1 MKDRSV
7 SRFWDKF
14 IVKSKD
20 YGVNSEHVRWYV
32 VHAEHYIKRFSGV
45 RLAQHEA
52 SFVEDYLKS
61 KSRSTKM
68 QDWQFLQI
76 VTSLNILFT
85 KMVQVEWAEKFPW
98 EKWEDYCKKL
108 PGSDFKKIEKL
119 SGRDLEHLKVSL
131 KEKSDTT
138 TGLFQKVFSQHPHHI
153 ENLVKT
159 IRMHHY
165 SINTE
170 SAYLNWFLRF
180 VAFHNM
186 EDPEKMSESH
196 IAKYLEYLV
205 VKREVSSS
213 TQAQALNGI
222 VFFYKNVLLRVI
234 SDDIEF
240 ARSKK
245 PKRLPVVLSKKE
257 VSSLL
262 NNISHDT
269 SRLMANL
276 LYGCGMRLM
285 ESVRLRV
292 LDVDFEYHQILI
304 RNAKGKKDRVV
315 PIPEKIEDDLKSQI
329 ARVKKLHEGDL
340 LEGLGKVYIPT
351 ALLRKMPNSE
361 KEFRWQYVFPSSSI
375 SADPRSGTL
384 RRHHI
389 HRSSLQKTVKRSA
402 AKANIIKRVTTHV
415 LRHSFATHLLEAGYD
430 IRTVQELLGHADVST
445 TMIYTHVLNKPGVT
459 VTSPLDVLEV

>member
-1 MKDRSV
+1 MTDRSI
-7 SRFWDKF
+7 SRFWEKF
-14 IVKSKD
+14 IRKTRD
-20 YGVNSEHVRWYV
+20 YGVKSEHARWYV
-32 VHAEHYIKRFSGV
+32 VYAEQYIKRFSGV
-45 RLAQHEA
+45 KLAQHEA
-52 SFVEDYLKS
+52 SFVEEYLKV
-61 KSRSTKM
+61 KSRSVKM
-68 QDWQFLQI
+68 KDWQFLQI

-85 KMVQVEWAEKFPW
+85 KMVRVEWAEKFPW
-98 EKWEDYCKKL
+98 EKWEDYSKKL

-119 SGRDLEHLKVSL
+119 SGRDLEHLKASL
-131 KEKSDTT
+131 KEKGDTT
-138 TGLFQKVFSQHPHHI
+138 NGLFQKVFSQYPQHV

-170 SAYLNWFLRF
+170 SAYLNWFLRY
-180 VAFHNM
+180 VVFHNM
-186 EDPEKMSESH
+186 EDPEKMSENH

-205 VKREVSSS
+205 FKREVSSS

-222 VFFYKNVLLRVI
+222 VFFYKKVLQQEI
-234 SDDIEF
+234 SEDIEF
-240 ARSKK
+240 TRSKK
-245 PKRLPVVLSKKE
+245 PKRLPVVLSKNE
-257 VSSLL
+257 ISRLL
-262 NNISHDT
+262 NNISHET

-315 PIPEKIEDDLKSQI
+315 PIPEKIENDLKNQI
-329 ARVKKLHEGDL
+329 ERVKKLHQGDL
-340 LEGLGKVYIPT
+340 SEGMGKVYIPA
-351 ALLRKMPNSE
+351 ALSRKMPGAE

-375 SADPRSGTL
+375 SADPRSGVL

-402 AKANIIKRVTTHV
+402 IKANIIKRVTTHV

-459 VTSPLDVLEV
+459 VTSPLDMLGA